1 MEKNCTTCGQRL
13 PEIRLGARL
22 TELKATIFDAIK
34 IRGAHGI
41 QTIDLLQRDDL
52 LGLTRQ
58 SLKSHVHQI
67 NELIEDS
74 GFRIYGRG
82 PRNQN
87 RDTRACDG
95 VGTWR
100 LEKTRAQQRGGEHG
114 T

>member
-1 MEKNCTTCGQRL
+1 MEKKCTTCGQVL

-22 TELKATIFDAIK
+22 TELKAMIFDAIRK
-34 IRGAHGI
+34 AGVEGI
-41 QTIDLLQRDDL
+41 QTLNLLERANL
-52 LGLTRQ
+52 AGLSRQ

-67 NELIEDS
+67 NELIEES

-82 PRNQN
+82 RGKQN
-87 RDTRACDG
+87 RTNRSVGD